1 MKKIIKMLLM
11 AFMITGCEFNI
22 VLPQGNNNS
31 KTSSSSISSDNY
43 VIEEDKVLV
52 DESCDGWLSRGEHI
66 ANGITTSWEYNTND
80 FDALKM
86 KPVSFKDVKKISED
100 VASSLSNRK
109 LKHLY
114 TSTIEFGAI
123 ESSWTCKALV
133 NGEAKTLNGNYSF
146 KVTKVDIV
154 ENNEHFTTMW
164 IPDFYN
170 VNCETLTPDTLFMPS
185 FQEELSEYDK
195 AVCIGGKGVY
205 QLIAA
210 EYYVDQ
216 DSEVSEFGLALVKH
230 DTEDSLNE
238 RERHHKVLSNSSEY
252 IASANN
258 HQEKPNQQYVNSS
271 FEEYELL
278 LSYAA
283 LIQMGANLYLD
294 ERFVMS
300 DEFITLDISNDD
312 SFLSSYLVEFDE
324 ENNKVYIYLLTILE
338 NDINCSSNYLYIFEI
353 DYEFDKDLAV
363 GFNFTM
369 TAWNEDYIFRVD
381 KFTNG
386 LLTYLDLEVNDD
398 EYNEVTT
405 SIYQKVKELK
415 IKYENHVDLEGDFSS
430 AYDLAMN
437 KYFG

>member
-1 MKKIIKMLLM
+1 MKKFLKMLLM

-31 KTSSSSISSDNY
+31 KTSSSSNISSDNY

-66 ANGITTSWEYNTND
+66 ANGITTNWEYNTND

-86 KPVSFKDVKKISED
+86 KPVSFKDVKKISEE

-114 TSTIEFGAI
+114 TSTIEFGTI

-133 NGEAKTLNGNYSF
+133 NGEVKTLNGNYSF
-146 KVTKVDIV
+146 KITKVDID
-154 ENNEHFTTMW
+154 ENNEHLTTMW
-164 IPDFYN
+164 IPYFLYA
-170 VNCETLTPDTLFMPS
+170 NCETLTPDTLFMPP
-185 FQEELSEYDK
+185 FQEEPDEFGFSGYDN

-258 HQEKPNQQYVNSS
+258 HQEKPNQQYVQVKSHH
-271 FEEYELL
+271 L
-278 LSYAA
+278 
-283 LIQMGANLYLD
+283 NL
-294 ERFVMS
+294 
-300 DEFITLDISNDD
+300 
-312 SFLSSYLVEFDE
+312 
-324 ENNKVYIYLLTILE
+324 
-338 NDINCSSNYLYIFEI
+338 
-353 DYEFDKDLAV
+353 
-363 GFNFTM
+363 
-369 TAWNEDYIFRVD
+369 
-381 KFTNG
+381 
-386 LLTYLDLEVNDD
+386 
-398 EYNEVTT
+398 
-405 SIYQKVKELK
+405 
-415 IKYENHVDLEGDFSS
+415 
-430 AYDLAMN
+430 
-437 KYFG
+437 